1 MSSTLSK
8 NEFQIFTYRIFK
20 YSHIQIS
27 HIKAFWCCP
36 VLLCFFIFPKK
47 GFFGIIDCSFNLKYR
62 KRYLA
67 KVKPFGLLF
76 SIRLSFYEKFF
87 HLVYGQCDTPLKI
100 TGWTSGQIK
109 SPGYPSYSGG
119 LECKWVIK
127 VSLGNRIKISFS
139 DFEVS
144 TVS

>member
-36 VLLCFFIFPKK
+36 VLLCFFS
-47 GFFGIIDCSFNLKYR
+47 FFGIIDCSFNLKYR

-76 SIRLSFYEKFF
+76 SIPLSFYEKFF